1 MQRRDFIR
9 GATAVALP
17 LSLSGYTAKALG
29 LSPMLET
36 LAEVS
41 AAADRYVVLI
51 QLSGGNDGINTVIPL
66 DQYSTYTSLRS
77 SIALPENRIL
87 KLTNATGLHPSMVG
101 MKALY
106 DAGNLAVIQGVT
118 YPGSN
123 FSHFRSTDI
132 WMSGADFNQYV
143 NTGWTG
149 RYLDSQ
155 FPNYPGSYPSKDMP
169 DPLAIQISA
178 TPSLLLKGSN
188 VPMGVNVQDP
198 DSFYRLVQG
207 TSIDGFDTAPDNA
220 AGKQIAYIR
229 QVQAQSETYAGVI
242 KTAADKAKNLASY
255 TPRGVN
261 TLADQLAIV
270 ARLIAGGL
278 KTRVYLVSLG
288 GFDTHQQQVSAT
300 DKTVGTHATLLAR
313 LSEAVT
319 SFQQDLKLMKIDNKV
334 VGMTFS
340 EFGRR
345 VAANG
350 SSGTDHGTAAPVFVF
365 GSAVKGGVVGTN
377 SDLANLTNGNLKMQ
391 YDFRQIY
398 ASILKQWFGT
408 NSTEYNAVLGKNA
421 QGTDFTT
428 LPLIQ
433 GSTSVQESVA
443 FASSVRVQNYPNPC
457 TDNTVIEY
465 SLPAAAC
472 VKLSIVD
479 GSGRAI
485 TSMEE
490 NQHAGTY
497 SVNFNASSLPNGVYM
512 YRLQTDIGSASGRMI
527 VSR

>member
-1 MQRRDFIR
+1 MHRRDFIR
-9 GATAVALP
+9 GAAAVALP

-36 LAEVS
+36 LSEVS

-51 QLSGGNDGINTVIPL
+51 QLQGGNDGINTVIPL
-66 DQYSTYTSLRS
+66 DQYSQYASLRS
-77 SIALPENRIL
+77 NIALPENKIL
-87 KLTNATGLHPSMVG
+87 KLTNATGLHPSMTG

-106 DAGNLAVIQGVT
+106 DAGNVAVIQGVT

-123 FSHFRSTDI
+123 SSHFRSTDI
-132 WMSGADFNQYV
+132 WMTGADFNQYLT
-143 NTGWTG
+143 TGWTG

-155 FPNYPGSYPSKDMP
+155 FPEYPRAYPTKDMP

-178 TPSLLLKGSN
+178 NPSLLLKGAN

-207 TSIDGFDTAPDNA
+207 TSINGFDTAPDNA

-242 KTAADKAKNLASY
+242 KTAADKAKNLATY

-288 GFDTHQQQVSAT
+288 GFDTHQQQVTAT
-300 DKTVGTHATLLAR
+300 DKTIGSHATLLAR
-313 LSEAVT
+313 LSEGIT
-319 SFQQDLKLMKIDNKV
+319 SFQQDLKMMKIDNKV

-345 VAANG
+345 VASNG
-350 SSGTDHGTAAPVFVF
+350 SNGTDHGTSAPVFVF
-365 GSAVKGGVVGTN
+365 GSAVKGGVVGAN
-377 SDLANLTNGNLKMQ
+377 ANLSDLNGGNLKMQ

-408 NSTEYNAVLGKNA
+408 NATEYNAVLGKNA

-433 GSTSVQESVA
+433 GATAAQESVA
-443 FASSVRVQNYPNPC
+443 FSSNIRVQNYPNPC
-457 TDNTVIEY
+457 ADNTVIEY
-465 SLPAAAC
+465 SIPSSSH
-472 VKLSIVD
+472 VRLSVVD
-479 GSGRAI
+479 ASGRAI
-485 TSMEE
+485 VSMEE
-490 NQHAGTY
+490 DQLVGTY
-497 SVNFNASSLPNGVYM
+497 SLNFNTASLPNGTYM
-512 YRLQTDIGSASGRMI
+512 YQLQTNMGSAMGRM
-527 VSR
+527 VVQR